1 MAGLFT
7 PGPALLPSPL
17 CVSCLIVERPKV
29 FSEMSEEPFP
39 KWPALHHSN
48 SKVDFNDLETLK
60 KATAQQVRQPCRDN
74 LGRHEVARKVH
85 LITQLP
91 KTAAGKVLKRELR
104 KSSEYDPG
112 IYSRRA

>member
-29 FSEMSEEPFP
+29 FSEMSKEPFP

-60 KATAQQVRQPCRDN
+60 KATAQEVRQHCRDN
-74 LGRHEVARKVH
+74 LGRHEVPRQVH
-85 LITQLP
+85 LIPQLP
-91 KTAAGKVLKRELR
+91 KNAAGNVLKRELR
-104 KSSEYDPG
+104 KSGEYA
-112 IYSRRA
+112 RAHTTN